1 MCADPALAQDGTSA
15 AKHQH
20 CTEPVQLQCQH
31 RGATLI
37 PQGWSD
43 HWPSKTV
50 RSKRPFALLRTMAP
64 EPGAT
69 LACASPACSLRS
81 AQRSAHDDELS
92 ADGDALTVGMPP
104 LSSPTHARR
113 SGLAKDI
120 CVPRFGASRLRCGAR
135 PGNAATQMAG
145 QLMGGN
151 CAAHVKRARRG
162 PWQGSKWDR
171 AVCQDMLRLRSW
183 MKIGVCSHDW
193 PLHKSHP
200 LACLHASLTK
210 MACATARSTT

>member
-1 MCADPALAQDGTSA
+1 MRIRARTPEMQRMCANSALVQDGTSA
-15 AKHQH
+15 AKHQQ
-20 CTEPVQLQCQH
+20 CTQPVPSQYQH

-92 ADGDALTVGMPP
+92 ADGEALTIGMPP
-104 LSSPTHARR
+104 LPSPTHARC

-120 CVPRFGASRLRCGAR
+120 GVPRFGASRLRCGAR

-151 CAAHVKRARRG
+151 CAAHASERAEAPGKGASGTERCAKICS
-162 PWQGSKWDR
+162 GSDH
-171 AVCQDMLRLRSW
+171 
-183 MKIGVCSHDW
+183 G
-193 PLHKSHP
+193 
-200 LACLHASLTK
+200 
-210 MACATARSTT
+210 